1 MLPLRASREGSVIV
15 RVLPIWQPWAS
26 LIAVGAKR
34 VETRHWAAPPDLI
47 GQRIAIYAT
56 KKKTN
61 LPLVVT
67 SPFADRLVGELG
79 RLDGNLPLGAIVATA
94 VLDRCS
100 EMTSKSITALADRD
114 PHEYFFGFYDPG
126 RFAWVLR
133 GVDHL
138 TEAVPFTWSRGPQAF
153 DDIRSELVTRL

>member
-1 MLPLRASREGSVIV
+1 MK
-15 RVLPIWQPWAS
+15 VLPIWQPWAS
-26 LIAVGAKR
+26 LVAVGAKR

-56 KKKTN
+56 KKKSE
-61 LPLVVT
+61 LALVRS
-67 SPFADRLVGELG
+67 SPFADRLISELG

-100 EMTSKSITALADRD
+100 EMTLRSILAL
-114 PHEYFFGFYDPG
+114 PG

-133 GVDHL
+133 DVDHL
-138 TEAVPFTWSRGPQAF
+138 TEAVPFAWSVGPRPF
-153 DDIRSELVTRL
+153 DDVATELVTRL

>member
-1 MLPLRASREGSVIV
+1 MK
-15 RVLPIWQPWAS
+15 VLPIWQPWAS
-26 LIAVGAKR
+26 LVAVGAKR

-56 KKKTN
+56 KKKSE
-61 LPLVVT
+61 LALVRS
-67 SPFADRLVGELG
+67 SPFADRLISELG

-100 EMTSKSITALADRD
+100 EMTLRSILALQGSGL
-114 PHEYFFGFYDPG
+114 HEYAFGLYAPG

-133 GVDHL
+133 DVDHL
-138 TEAVPFTWSRGPQAF
+138 TEAVPFAWSVGPRPF
-153 DDIRSELVTRL
+153 DDVATELVTRL